1 MSQRTSTSFFVH
13 NTVNRYSS
21 QHSFSFSSLNSNER
35 IARNRKSGQLLV
47 FSKDFES
54 LTKLP
59 DDNNDESSVKTVK
72 QSSRRESDAS
82 QNLSNEEDA
91 TISSICIDEAEAEKE
106 TEVSCLTKST
116 GLGDQSKEMMNY
128 IKGLD
133 QKFEILDRRLSEYHA
148 APPVVEQPANEFS
161 AKEMEEKEAEI
172 KELAGK
178 NSTLE
183 KENRSLSSELSSL
196 KSDLA
201 KEREKVKST
210 GVEFEQMKSL
220 NESLKSDLDQYKEKN
235 AYLSDEVLPRTE
247 KKLENSLEE
256 LQKRK
261 EMIDESSSK
270 LQEYETKMKKI
281 KSENK
286 RLMKQVQEERANFQ
300 NLTADS
306 RQSHEE
312 QQRANEKKEAM
323 IEEIQNSLTL
333 TREELDNERSRNNEM
348 VIELQNALLQVK
360 STMAEKK
367 KIEKEFS
374 DFKSDIMSKNK
385 ESSAAIRLVEK
396 EREYLQK
403 RLRETESQLK
413 SVTEEKNEAL
423 LRLGT
428 SDQRED
434 ELFQRLRE
442 SDRVRKELHARVM
455 VLIGNIRVFVRVRP
469 ALPSELKASS
479 GKNSEEI
486 FKFSDGC
493 GGLEGNKTSK
503 YGCDD
508 PTKNLLQVTEPMK
521 DRGGLSQRQKKWSF
535 GFDNV
540 FDPSHSQEDLW
551 EATEPLVQCAIDGF
565 NVTLFAYGQTGSG
578 KTYTMLGDGQSP
590 ADQGIIFRS
599 IRKLF
604 DAKAKI
610 EELSKGDKAVS
621 MSVELLEI
629 YNEQVRD
636 LLSPKTAGGNGRE
649 ASLKISGNK
658 AVGSIHQAVHDESDV
673 FAILSK
679 AQQRRTVKATQSNA
693 TSSRSHLLFTIE
705 YTVTSKDGSTQ
716 VGKLNVCDLAGS
728 ERLSK
733 SGAHVAGGSLLKET
747 KHINLSLS
755 NLSNVIEKLQAGD
768 KNVPFRDSK
777 LTSLLQNSLG
787 GNSKTL
793 CIICCNPLQA
803 HFHETLCSLRFAAK
817 INKVDLKS
825 VQNFSA

>member
-1 MSQRTSTSFFVH
+1 M
-13 NTVNRYSS
+13 
-21 QHSFSFSSLNSNER
+21 
-35 IARNRKSGQLLV
+35 LV

-59 DDNNDESSVKTVK
+59 DDNDLDESSVQTVK
-72 QSSRRESDAS
+72 QSSRRESDATS
-82 QNLSNEEDA
+82 QNLSNEQDA
-91 TISSICIDEAEAEKE
+91 TISSICIDEEEAEKE
-106 TEVSCLTKST
+106 AEVSCLTKST
-116 GLGDQSKEMMNY
+116 SHGDQSKEMMNY

-133 QKFEILDRRLSEYHA
+133 QKFESLDRRLSEFRP
-148 APPVVEQPANEFS
+148 APPVVEQPSNQFS
-161 AKEMEEKEAEI
+161 EKEMEEKVAEI
-172 KELAGK
+172 KKLADK
-178 NSTLE
+178 KSTLE
-183 KENRSLSSELSSL
+183 NENRTLSLELSSL

-210 GVEFEQMKSL
+210 GAEFEQMKSL

-247 KKLENSLEE
+247 KELENSLEE
-256 LQKRK
+256 LKKRK

-281 KSENK
+281 KLENK
-286 RLMKQVQEERANFQ
+286 RLMKQVQEERSNFQ

-312 QQRANEKKEAM
+312 QQRANQKKEAM

-333 TREELDNERSRNNEM
+333 TKEELENERSRNSEM

-374 DFKSDIMSKNK
+374 DFKRDIISKNK
-385 ESSAAIRLVEK
+385 ESNAAIRLVEK

-434 ELFQRLRE
+434 ELFNRLRE

-469 ALPSELKASS
+469 ALPSELEASS
-479 GKNSEEI
+479 GKNLEEI

-493 GGLEGNKTSK
+493 GSVDGNKTSK

-508 PTKNLLQVTEPMK
+508 PTKNVLQVKEPMK
-521 DRGGLSQRQKKWSF
+521 DRGGLSQRRKKWSF

-565 NVTLFAYGQTGSG
+565 NVTLFAYGQT
-578 KTYTMLGDGQSP
+578 
-590 ADQGIIFRS
+590 
-599 IRKLF
+599 
-604 DAKAKI
+604 
-610 EELSKGDKAVS
+610 V
-621 MSVELLEI
+621 
-629 YNEQVRD
+629 
-636 LLSPKTAGGNGRE
+636 
-649 ASLKISGNK
+649 
-658 AVGSIHQAVHDESDV
+658 
-673 FAILSK
+673 
-679 AQQRRTVKATQSNA
+679 
-693 TSSRSHLLFTIE
+693 
-705 YTVTSKDGSTQ
+705 
-716 VGKLNVCDLAGS
+716 
-728 ERLSK
+728 
-733 SGAHVAGGSLLKET
+733 SLL
-747 KHINLSLS
+747 HVS
-755 NLSNVIEKLQAGD
+755 
-768 KNVPFRDSK
+768 
-777 LTSLLQNSLG
+777 
-787 GNSKTL
+787 
-793 CIICCNPLQA
+793 
-803 HFHETLCSLRFAAK
+803 
-817 INKVDLKS
+817 
-825 VQNFSA
+825 FS